1 MPRLNDDQKKIKMNQ
16 EEINNILSWFD
27 TAVSKAEDVS
37 KEEIAGFR
45 KTLQNSLA
53 ITSALYYDFYDK
65 FLMNNSEPEKNKAS
79 SYLETKSLDSFVANI
94 AKCKGAGTVK
104 PLMAALQQ
112 VGGQLVFAQA
122 GIINIDD
129 AMQAHLD
136 MEDLVEIDIGEGPK
150 EDIKVAEDP
159 KEEIDIAKERER
171 EFNAKIINE
180 KLNQNDIDRILKW
193 YARGN
198 SYVSSPE
205 VFKENEK
212 KLKELLPQVSA
223 IHLKSIDEAILSDVD
238 GLYNITTFKYAVGMF
253 DDWVKYDEDL
263 PPTKM
268 RDFDKAL
275 RYCMDNGYA
284 SLKEI
289 GEEYFQQKRMDRL
302 NVGIAEGDAIMAEV
316 KVAMPKKLSDLI
328 DEGDAIMAEVEAE
341 MSMAEAET
349 PTKKELSQDLMDML
363 NGKKEIPKTARMGD
377 SVTKTADQPIS
388 DATKKKVV
396 DFDQRFKGAS
406 LPQTAEEKK
415 KANENAKKIVANFDL
430 NSAMRD
436 LEGK

>member
-53 ITSALYYDFYDK
+53 ITSGLYYDFFNK
-65 FLMNNSEPEKNKAS
+65 FLMNNSDPEKNKAS
-79 SYLETKSLDSFVANI
+79 SYLETRFMDSYVENI
-94 AKCKGAGTVK
+94 AKCKGTATVK

-122 GIINIDD
+122 SIIIIDD

-136 MEDLVEIDIGEGPK
+136 MEGLVEIDIGEGPK

-159 KEEIDIAKERER
+159 KEEIDIAKNRER

-223 IHLKSIDEAILSDVD
+223 IHLKSIDEAILPDIG
-238 GLYNITTFKYAVGMF
+238 GLYNTTTFRLAVGMF
-253 DDWVKYDEDL
+253 DSMVRYAEDL

-302 NVGIAEGDAIMAEV
+302 NAGIA
-316 KVAMPKKLSDLI
+316 
-328 DEGDAIMAEVEAE
+328 EGDAIMAEVEAE
-341 MSMAEAET
+341 MSMAEAEM

-363 NGKKEIPKTARMGD
+363 NGKKEIPKIARMGD
-377 SVTKTADQPIS
+377 PVTKTADQPIS